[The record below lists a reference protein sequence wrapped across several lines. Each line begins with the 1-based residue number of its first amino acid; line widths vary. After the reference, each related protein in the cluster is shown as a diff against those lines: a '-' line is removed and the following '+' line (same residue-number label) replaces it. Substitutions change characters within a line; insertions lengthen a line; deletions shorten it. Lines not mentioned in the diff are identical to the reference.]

1 MAGIVMRVSAIQLSK
16 SPPCFPE
23 TVSGITPDPL
33 GVYESAFVEPI
44 IAELVVSLVSIG
56 VIWVVLL
63 FVSDS
68 VGAGVPYVHVI
79 SIVCGSGCT
88 GVDGD
93 ALAAVMSGVGAGV
106 GVPVA
111 DVSGLVAAV
120 GVAVSAG
127 SGEAC
132 ALVSSFSGRLL
143 WVLEFRPELP
153 RPFELEA
160 LPVSMDMQSMDRKIR
175 LMNAMLR
182 NFTTSLWRLLVLDNR
197 IYPPRNDD

>member
-1 MAGIVMRVSAIQLSK
+1 
-16 SPPCFPE
+16 
-23 TVSGITPDPL
+23 
-33 GVYESAFVEPI
+33 
-44 IAELVVSLVSIG
+44 
-56 VIWVVLL
+56 
-63 FVSDS
+63 
-68 VGAGVPYVHVI
+68 
-79 SIVCGSGCT
+79 
-88 GVDGD
+88 
-93 ALAAVMSGVGAGV
+93 MSGVGAGV

-182 NFTTSLWRLLVLDNR
+182 NFTTTLWRLLVLDNR